1 MTKKMLE
8 KQEEDPQQILIKVPE
23 VGIDE
28 VGRGAVFGPV
38 FSAVVILTEKN
49 RYILKKLGVEDSKKL
64 TPKKRKLLLPKILLL
79 SSDYGIGQS
88 SAREIDK
95 IGIRC
100 ATELSMIRA
109 LKKLKEKPS
118 EIIIDGPLPLRQ
130 WNGIQ
135 KNIISGDSKFI
146 SIASASIVAKVSRDN
161 LMERL
166 EKIYSGYLIFK
177 NKGYGT
183 REHLSIIKENG
194 ITNLHRKSFLK
205 NQILSSSDQS
215 KKSLT
220 NCC

>member
-1 MTKKMLE
+1 MQEKK
-8 KQEEDPQQILIKVPE
+8 EEDHQQVLNKVFE
-23 VGIDE
+23 IGIDE

-38 FSAVVILTEKN
+38 FSAVVVLNQKN
-49 RYILKKLGVEDSKKL
+49 KFILKKLGITDSKKL
-64 TPKKRKLLLPKILLL
+64 SAKKRKSLLQKILLL

-88 SAREIDK
+88 SVREIDK
-95 IGIRC
+95 LGIRF

-118 EIIIDGPLPLRQ
+118 ELLIDGPLLLRL

-135 KNIISGDSKFI
+135 KNIVSGDSKFTA
-146 SIASASIVAKVSRDN
+146 IASASIVAKVSRDN

-166 EKIYSGYLIFK
+166 EKKYSGYLIFK

-183 REHLSIIKENG
+183 KEHLSVIKKIG

-205 NQILSSSDQS
+205 
-215 KKSLT
+215 KSNLI
-220 NCC
+220 

>member
-1 MTKKMLE
+1 LNS
-8 KQEEDPQQILIKVPE
+8 ILE

-38 FSAVVILTEKN
+38 FSAVVVLTQKN
-49 RYILKKLGVEDSKKL
+49 KLMLKKLGVMDSKRL

-79 SSDYGIGQS
+79 SSDFGIGQS

-95 IGIRC
+95 LGIRV

-109 LKKLKEKPS
+109 LKKLKQKPS
-118 EIIIDGPLPLRQ
+118 EIIIDGPLLLRP

-135 KNIISGDSKFI
+135 KNIVLGDSKFTA
-146 SIASASIVAKVSRDN
+146 IASASIVAKVSRDN

-166 EKIYSGYLIFK
+166 EKNYSGYLIFK

-183 REHLSIIKENG
+183 KEHLSSIQENG

-205 NQILSSSDQS
+205 NQILFKSHQS
-215 KKSLT
+215 KKS
-220 NCC
+220 

>member
-1 MTKKMLE
+1 M
-8 KQEEDPQQILIKVPE
+8 IKVSE

-28 VGRGAVFGPV
+28 VGRGAIFGPV
-38 FSAVVILTEKN
+38 FSAVVELTEKN
-49 RYILKKLGVEDSKKL
+49 KFTLKQLGVTDSKKL

-79 SSDYGIGQS
+79 ASDYGIGQS
-88 SAREIDK
+88 SAREIDSL
-95 IGIRC
+95 GIRV

-109 LKKLKEKPS
+109 LKKLKKKPS
-118 EIIIDGPLPLRQ
+118 EIIIDGPLLLRP

-146 SIASASIVAKVSRDN
+146 SISSASIIAKVSRDN

-166 EKIYSGYLIFK
+166 EKKYSGYLIYK

-183 REHLSIIKENG
+183 KEHLSIIKENG

-205 NQILSSSDQS
+205 NQILFDSHQF

>member
-1 MTKKMLE
+1 MQEKK
-8 KQEEDPQQILIKVPE
+8 EEDLQQSLNKVSE

-28 VGRGAVFGPV
+28 VGRGAVFGPI
-38 FSAVVILTEKN
+38 FSAVVVLTEKN
-49 RYILKKLGVEDSKKL
+49 KSILKQSGVTDSKKL

-95 IGIRC
+95 LGIRV

-109 LKKLKEKPS
+109 LKKLKKKPS
-118 EIIIDGPLPLRQ
+118 ELIIDGPLLLRPWQ
-130 WNGIQ
+130 GIQ

-146 SIASASIVAKVSRDN
+146 AVSSASIIAKVSRDN

-166 EKIYSGYLIFK
+166 EKKYPGYLIFK

-183 REHLSIIKENG
+183 REHLSNIKEKG

-205 NQILSSSDQS
+205 
-215 KKSLT
+215 KSNLI
-220 NCC
+220 

>member
-1 MTKKMLE
+1 MN
-8 KQEEDPQQILIKVPE
+8 KVLE
-23 VGIDE
+23 VGLDE
-28 VGRGAVFGPV
+28 VGKGAVFGPV
-38 FSAVVILTEKN
+38 FSAVVVLTEKN
-49 RYILKKLGVEDSKKL
+49 KRMLKKFGVMDSKKI

-95 IGIRC
+95 FGIRV

-118 EIIIDGPLPLRQ
+118 EIIIDGPLLLRP

-135 KNIISGDSKFI
+135 KNIVSGDSKFTA
-146 SIASASIVAKVSRDN
+146 IASASIVAKVSRDN

-166 EKIYSGYLIFK
+166 EKKYSGYFIFK

-183 REHLSIIKENG
+183 KKHLSIIKQNG

-205 NQILSSSDQS
+205 
-215 KKSLT
+215 KSNLI
-220 NCC
+220 

>member
-1 MTKKMLE
+1 LN
-8 KQEEDPQQILIKVPE
+8 KVFE
-23 VGIDE
+23 IGIDE

-38 FSAVVILTEKN
+38 FSAVVVLNQKN
-49 RYILKKLGVEDSKKL
+49 KFILKKSGITDSKKL
-64 TPKKRKLLLPKILLL
+64 TAKKRKSLLQKILLL

-88 SAREIDK
+88 SVREIDK
-95 IGIRC
+95 LGIRV

-118 EIIIDGPLPLRQ
+118 ELLIDGPLLLRP

-135 KNIISGDSKFI
+135 KNIVSGDSKFM

-166 EKIYSGYLIFK
+166 EKKYSGYLIFK

-183 REHLSIIKENG
+183 KEHLSVIKKIG

-205 NQILSSSDQS
+205 
-215 KKSLT
+215 KSNLI
-220 NCC
+220 

>member
-1 MTKKMLE
+1 MQEKK
-8 KQEEDPQQILIKVPE
+8 EEDLQRVLNKVYE
-23 VGIDE
+23 AGIDE

-38 FSAVVILTEKN
+38 FSAVVVLTKKN
-49 RYILKKLGVEDSKKL
+49 KYILKQFGVKDSKKL
-64 TPKKRKLLLPKILLL
+64 TPKKRKLLFPQIILL

-88 SAREIDK
+88 SAREIDQF
-95 IGIRC
+95 GIRV

-118 EIIIDGPLPLRQ
+118 EIIIDGPLLLRP

-135 KNIISGDSKFI
+135 KNIISGDSKFTA
-146 SIASASIVAKVSRDN
+146 IASASIVAKVSRDN

-166 EKIYSGYLIFK
+166 EKKFSGYLIFK

-205 NQILSSSDQS
+205 
-215 KKSLT
+215 KSNLI
-220 NCC
+220 

>member
-1 MTKKMLE
+1 MQEKK
-8 KQEEDPQQILIKVPE
+8 EEDLQQVLNKVLE

-38 FSAVVILTEKN
+38 FSAVVVLNEKN
-49 RYILKKLGVEDSKKL
+49 KFVLKQFGVMDSKQL
-64 TPKKRKLLLPKILLL
+64 TPKKRTLLLPKILLL

-95 IGIRC
+95 LGIRV

-118 EIIIDGPLPLRQ
+118 EIIIDGPLLLRP

-135 KNIISGDSKFI
+135 KNIVLGDSKFTA
-146 SIASASIVAKVSRDN
+146 IASASIVAKVSRDN

-166 EKIYSGYLIFK
+166 EKKYSGYFLFK

-183 REHLSIIKENG
+183 KKHLSIIQENG

-205 NQILSSSDQS
+205 
-215 KKSLT
+215 KSNLV
-220 NCC
+220 